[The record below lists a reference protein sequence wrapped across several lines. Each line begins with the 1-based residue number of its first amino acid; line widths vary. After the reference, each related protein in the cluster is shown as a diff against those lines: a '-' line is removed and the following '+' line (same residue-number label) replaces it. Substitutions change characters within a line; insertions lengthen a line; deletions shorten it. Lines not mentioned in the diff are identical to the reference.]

1 MRINVAIPEAHVD
14 APPLDAA
21 LEAVTRLNETLLE
34 KGQVPTARE
43 GIKDGVRWKPEPPGD
58 EHFDHAQTVHA
69 RGWGDCDDLAPW
81 HAASLR
87 HTGEDPGAHAI
98 VKKSGPKRW
107 HAVVRR
113 SDGSIDDPSREAGMG
128 APRGVSGAWLPLMS
142 QPASV
147 VGAYAVRPQIAVRP
161 VRGKFQARAD
171 MPWQWRERLDE
182 PASPTDYAI
191 TTLHTAPVASTALVG
206 ALDGACQLAIAGGYA
221 DEEHIT
227 RLACLADA
235 CEGADY
241 DSLAEVYGEEH
252 ANAAEAI
259 VGSFFGS
266 LVKAVTAPVRAV
278 AKVIPAPLRSAVKF
292 IPGVGPVANMALN
305 IAEKGFN
312 PAQLAKDAISFVPG
326 VGPVASM
333 AVDALGK
340 IVPPGTPGARVVQR
354 PVAPRPMAPMVRPAV
369 HIPAAPMPGAGRY
382 SAVEKAQALR
392 ALLDGESYGYPLTQF
407 G

>member
-1 MRINVAIPEAHVD
+1 MRINVAIPESHVD

-21 LEAVTRLNETLLE
+21 LEAVTRLNETLLRD
-34 KGQVPTARE
+34 GHVPTARE

-58 EHFDHAQTVHA
+58 EHFDHAHTVHS

-98 VKKSGPKRW
+98 VKKSGPQRW

-128 APRGVSGAWLPLMS
+128 APRGVNGAWLPLMS

-147 VGAYAVRPQIAVRP
+147 SGAYAVRPQIAMRP
-161 VRGKFQARAD
+161 VRGAFQARAD
-171 MPWQWRERLDE
+171 MPWQWREKLDD
-182 PASPTDYAI
+182 PPTPTDYAI

-221 DEEHIT
+221 DPDHIN
-227 RLACLADA
+227 RLACMADA
-235 CEGADY
+235 CEGASFDE
-241 DSLAEVYGEEH
+241 LAAVYGEE
-252 ANAAEAI
+252 NAAAAQNI

-266 LVKAVTAPVRAV
+266 LFKAVTAPIRAV
-278 AKVIPAPLRSAVKF
+278 THLPLIRNVMPMAKF
-292 IPGVGPVANMALN
+292 IPGIGP
-305 IAEKGFN
+305 
-312 PAQLAKDAISFVPG
+312 
-326 VGPVASM
+326 
-333 AVDALGK
+333 AVDAGLHMVDQAGRM
-340 IVPPGTPGARVVQR
+340 IPHPAAGAPHVVVPPGAAAMSHAGPGTHFHCV
-354 PVAPRPMAPMVRPAV
+354 P
-369 HIPAAPMPGAGRY
+369 
-382 SAVEKAQALR
+382 
-392 ALLDGESYGYPLTQF
+392 F

>member
-21 LEAVTRLNETLLE
+21 LEAVTRLNETLLRD
-34 KGQVPTARE
+34 GAVPTARE

-58 EHFDHAQTVHA
+58 EHFDHAGTVQK

-128 APRGVSGAWLPLMS
+128 APRGVHGAWLPLMS

-147 VGAYAVRPQIAVRP
+147 VGAYAVRPQIAMRP
-161 VRGKFQARAD
+161 VRGAFQARAD
-171 MPWQWRERLDE
+171 MPWQWKERLDE
-182 PASPTDYAI
+182 PASPTDYAMS
-191 TTLHTAPVASTALVG
+191 TLHTAPVASTALVG

-221 DEEHIT
+221 DPEHIN
-227 RLACLADA
+227 RLSCLADA
-235 CEGADY
+235 CEGVGY
-241 DSLAEVYGEEH
+241 DELAAVYGEEH
-252 ANAAEAI
+252 ANAAEQI

-266 LVKAVTAPVRAV
+266 IFKAITAPMRAITHLPIIKNIV
-278 AKVIPAPLRSAVKF
+278 PLAKF
-292 IPGVGPVANMALN
+292 IPGIGPAADAALH
-305 IAEKGFN
+305 
-312 PAQLAKDAISFVPG
+312 L
-326 VGPVASM
+326 
-333 AVDALGK
+333 VDAAGRA
-340 IVPPGTPGARVVQR
+340 VPKG
-354 PVAPRPMAPMVRPAV
+354 
-369 HIPAAPMPGAGRY
+369 HPAATGAVIARHPKTGAVVDPNVVKAHSTVVPNDPGHMPAASQQFG
-382 SAVEKAQALR
+382 AVERAQALKV
-392 ALLDGESYGYPLTQF
+392 LLEGRGGVPMTRF
-407 G
+407 C